1 MATPVH
7 LLTWVIGIGKNQAGG
22 ENVPLNSPLDTPMQ
36 THLRLIPLIKSYLD
50 LQIPVRLMEFLP
62 FVFHYPVESVSR
74 GHLNFLKPGAE
85 VRKEVRRFP
94 EAFDLL

>member
-36 THLRLIPLIKSYLD
+36 THLHRLIPLIKNYLD
-50 LQIPVRLMEFLP
+50 LQIPVYLMEFLP
-62 FVFHYPVESVSR
+62 FVFHYPVESES
-74 GHLNFLKPGAE
+74 LGAT
-85 VRKEVRRFP
+85 
-94 EAFDLL
+94 